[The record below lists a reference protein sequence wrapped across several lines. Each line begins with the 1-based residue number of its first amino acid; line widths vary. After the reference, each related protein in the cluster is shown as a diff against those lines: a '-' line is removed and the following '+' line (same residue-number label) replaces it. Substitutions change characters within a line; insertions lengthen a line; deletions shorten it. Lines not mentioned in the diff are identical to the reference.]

1 MIGSALSLTERAM
14 DTQLVDV
21 VVTAQSGAFKKGSA
35 LVDAR
40 LFACPGD
47 FSSPCETDTDVE
59 EISLSRSRP

>member
-1 MIGSALSLTERAM
+1 M